1 MAVKKS
7 GKSSK
12 TAHILNV
19 LSSDLSEVAGEGAD
33 GVAGGAAGDFS
44 PVPDDV
50 LATAIRESL
59 VQDIQREEGVWLEEA
74 PDAPEAEEIPT
85 QEEEPL
91 AIEAERT
98 TAPETASLPEESAED
113 TPKEEEVP
121 SVPPETPEAQPTTQ
135 TPPPAPEQP
144 VQEAAAADPCQ
155 GRNFCYVNVMEALVE
170 EKAPK
175 YIKMFGVCSCARCVS
190 DVKALAL
197 TNLPPK
203 YAVME
208 KGRVVPML
216 TVYEGRYSA
225 ALTSQIVS
233 ACKQVMLAP
242 RH

>member
-19 LSSDLSEVAGEGAD
+19 LSSDLSDMTGEAGAGRSVD
-33 GVAGGAAGDFS
+33 GTLGGSSVDFS
-44 PVPDDV
+44 PIPDEA

-59 VQDIQREEGVWLEEA
+59 VEDIRLEEGGIWSEEVSEIREETPSPEEKSSIQEAKGVEPEETVPPPRETTEGDSREEA
-74 PDAPEAEEIPT
+74 PTPSEVSEAPT
-85 QEEEPL
+85 
-91 AIEAERT
+91 
-98 TAPETASLPEESAED
+98 
-113 TPKEEEVP
+113 VN
-121 SVPPETPEAQPTTQ
+121 Q
-135 TPPPAPEQP
+135 TPPPAPEQ
-144 VQEAAAADPCQ
+144 EAAGSGQ
-155 GRNFCYVNVMEALVE
+155 EREFCYVNVMEALVE

-208 KGRVVPML
+208 KGHVVPML
-216 TVYEGRYSA
+216 TVYEGRYST
-225 ALTSQIVS
+225 ALTSQIIS
-233 ACKQVMLAP
+233 ACKQVMLEP

>member
-19 LSSDLSEVAGEGAD
+19 LSSDLSDMIGEAG
-33 GVAGGAAGDFS
+33 AGRSANGTVGSSSVDFS
-44 PVPDDV
+44 PIPDEV

-59 VQDIQREEGVWLEEA
+59 VEDVRREEGGIWPEEVSEVREEA
-74 PDAPEAEEIPT
+74 PSPEEK
-85 QEEEPL
+85 L
-91 AIEAERT
+91 AIQGAEDVEPEEAV
-98 TAPETASLPEESAED
+98 PPPQETAED
-113 TPKEEEVP
+113 DLREASPTP
-121 SVPPETPEAQPTTQ
+121 PPETPSADQ
-135 TPPPAPEQP
+135 TPLPAPAQP
-144 VQEAAAADPCQ
+144 VQEAADPCQ
-155 GRNFCYVNVMEALVE
+155 ERDFCYVNVMEALVE

-208 KGRVVPML
+208 KGHVVPML
-216 TVYEGRYSA
+216 TVYEGRYST
-225 ALTSQIVS
+225 ALTSQIIS
-233 ACKQVMLAP
+233 ACKQVMLEP